1 MGLPTIAI
9 TMGDPAG
16 IGPEITAKVLSKME
30 VYNICRPIVVGS
42 KEIMLDAMRIT
53 HRALKINTV
62 TTPSGGKYEFGS
74 LDLIDLDNI
83 KMEQVKY
90 GQVSG
95 ECGKAAGDFIMK
107 AIDLAKN
114 GSVDAVVTSPIHKEA
129 FKLGGWGQKY
139 VGHTEMFAALTNTKK
154 YTMMLAHGELRV
166 VHVST
171 HVPLSEAIKLVKR
184 ERILDVIKI
193 ANDTCL
199 TLGIPKP
206 KVAVAGLN
214 PHSGDG
220 GLLGREEIDEI
231 RPAIEDARKLGIDA
245 EGPVPADVVFSQA
258 RGGWFDIVVTMYH
271 DQGHIPSKFA
281 GFVYDKDKDEWGS
294 VSGVNVT
301 LGTPIIR
308 TSVDHGVAFGKAGKG
323 TASSESLL
331 DAIKIAVRFA
341 ESRE

>member
-42 KEIMLDAMRIT
+42 KEIMMDAMHIT

-62 TTPSGGKYEFGS
+62 TTPSEGEYEFGS
-74 LDLIDLDNI
+74 LDLIDLNNI

-95 ECGKAAGDFIMK
+95 ECGKAAGEFILR
-107 AIDLAKN
+107 AIDLAKSGN
-114 GSVDAVVTSPIHKEA
+114 VDAVVTCPIHKES
-129 FKLGGWGQKY
+129 FKLGGWGEKY
-139 VGHTEMFAALTNTKK
+139 VGHTEMFADLTATKK

-199 TLGIPKP
+199 ALGISKP
-206 KVAVAGLN
+206 RVAVAGLN
-214 PHSGDG
+214 PHAGDG
-220 GLLGREEIDEI
+220 GLLGKEEIDEI
-231 RPAIEDARKLGIDA
+231 RPAIEDAQKLGIDA
-245 EGPVPADVVFSQA
+245 KGPVPADVVFSQA
-258 RGGWFDIVVTMYH
+258 KGGWFDIVVAMYH
-271 DQGHIPSKFA
+271 DQGHIPSKFD
-281 GFVYDKDKDEWGS
+281 GFVYDKNKKEWGS

-301 LGTPIIR
+301 LGIPIIR
-308 TSVDHGVAFGKAGKG
+308 ASVDHGVAFGKAGKG
-323 TASSESLL
+323 IANSDSLM

-341 ESRE
+341 ENKL